1 MLKKIFSIL
10 IMILLLV
17 GVCGTVFA
25 KDTYTATS
33 IVNGVTANWEYELNE
48 ANEIEELVCTNISD
62 FTGAIEIPS
71 SIDGK
76 NVVSLGFKAFY
87 GSTAIT
93 EVTLPN
99 TLRKI
104 GGYAFADCS
113 KLAKINFGTG
123 VQYLGINSFE
133 NCTALTS
140 LFIPKSLINDCGNHP
155 FAGCTNVTSVTFEDG
170 ITAIPSFLCEDLTG
184 ITEVTIPNSVT
195 KIGASAFADCSKLAK
210 INFGTGVQYL
220 GINSFENCTALTSL
234 FIPKSLINDC
244 GNHPFAGCTNVTSVT
259 FEDGITAI
267 PSFLCEDLTG
277 ITEVTIPNSVT
288 KIGGYVFDGCTSL
301 KKITIFDNVTYIG
314 INTFKDHNED
324 LTIHCYEGSTAA
336 IYAIENKIKYA
347 YLTRPP
353 IGDDTNT
360 DEDNKN
366 TTPEEKPSDSAQKP
380 TTDTDKKDTTTATD
394 KLPQTGVSLTIII
407 CLISITIISIIIY
420 KKYNSYKDIK

>member
-104 GGYAFADCS
+104 GGY
-113 KLAKINFGTG
+113 
-123 VQYLGINSFE
+123 
-133 NCTALTS
+133 
-140 LFIPKSLINDCGNHP
+140 
-155 FAGCTNVTSVTFEDG
+155 
-170 ITAIPSFLCEDLTG
+170 
-184 ITEVTIPNSVT
+184 
-195 KIGASAFADCSKLAK
+195 AFADCSKLAK